1 MKSMSAVTPIQPVF
15 GERSTPT
22 HFLNVD
28 VDVWS
33 KSDLQPLVAA
43 LGKKIFVHCV
53 GAGRKR

>member
-1 MKSMSAVTPIQPVF
+1 MSAVTPIQPVF

-22 HFLNVD
+22 RFLNVD